1 MKSSPVYIKFTVVY
15 AQKDIEHDAWLV
27 KAEGKMGARI
37 SWFQMDEPEYKPGD
51 EFGIAFM
58 VAKRSR

>member
-15 AQKDIEHDAWLV
+15 AQKDVEHDAWLV

-37 SWFQMDEPEYKPGD
+37 SWFQADEPEYQPGD
-51 EFGIAFM
+51 EFGITFLESER
-58 VAKRSR
+58 KR